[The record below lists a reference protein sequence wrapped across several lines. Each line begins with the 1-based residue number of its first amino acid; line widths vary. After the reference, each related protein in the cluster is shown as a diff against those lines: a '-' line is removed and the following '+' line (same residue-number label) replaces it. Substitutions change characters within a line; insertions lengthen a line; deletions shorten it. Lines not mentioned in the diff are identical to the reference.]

1 MISLIEKL
9 TYAFIVVIGVVHTV
23 GGLLGSLD
31 VIDYYVCMKPVGQC
45 ITTKE
50 TK

>member
-9 TYAFIVVIGVVHTV
+9 TYLFLLCVGVVHAV

-45 ITTKE
+45 IATKE